1 VARRPP
7 RSRTSPRPKTADAP
21 RPETAGPAV
30 TDLPIA
36 SAAGGGR
43 GTGSFW
49 TRSRIVLAVV
59 ALVSV
64 HLVLAVRSLVLESPT
79 IDEVVHLPAGL
90 TYWEKGTFRLYH
102 HNPPLIKLV
111 AALPVLASGVVTAP
125 LYQGA
130 SWRSAFPNKAAFA
143 HEFAQ
148 LNAGQYFELFTRAR
162 LLMPAFSAL
171 GALVVFAWSR
181 RLYGVW
187 GGMLSLILW
196 VFCPNVL
203 AHARLITTD
212 VGATAL
218 AVLATFVFRLY
229 LQKPDWKRATLAG
242 LCLGLAQ
249 LSKFS
254 LVLFYGLWPLLGIA
268 HLLANP
274 DRAGLTRRS
283 ALGAAHAT
291 WILALSVLTIDAGYA
306 FEKVGTPLGQFQFVS
321 RSLTSPVS
329 PTMEPVPP
337 GADLL
342 ERAWRYRGNRFRG
355 TALEYVPVPLPEH
368 YLLGFDEQKLDAEG
382 VPKKFFNPGLI
393 GPEGDEISGYPV
405 YLDGELRQKSW
416 KSYYLKALAYKV
428 PEGTWALVLLSMAV
442 LVLSRRSRATRFD
455 ELMLLSVPVVVMVAI
470 TFFTNINIGLRYV
483 LPIFPFVMISAGK
496 LAPWAAGLEGRASRW
511 VAGAAVGLCLTAT
524 ATATLAIHPHY
535 LAYFNV
541 VSGGPTRGPEHLID
555 SNIDWGQDLVNLR
568 RWLGDHAPGERVG
581 IAYFGQINPGIFAL
595 RGEGLDWYLPPALP
609 GTMEIPP
616 PRYRGAGPV
625 RLEPGLY
632 AVSVSLVR
640 GLPWRVYDSSRWRPW
655 EVWIDAFAYFRTL
668 EPIARIGHSILIY
681 RVDEAEAARI
691 SRSWERPT
699 VPAISH

>member
-1 VARRPP
+1 MARRPP
-7 RSRTSPRPKTADAP
+7 RSRPAP
-21 RPETAGPAV
+21 RPETGNAPRREPAAA
-30 TDLPIA
+30 LSSAP
-36 SAAGGGR
+36 AAGGER
-43 GTGSFW
+43 GSGSFW
-49 TRSRIVLAVV
+49 TRSRIALAVGV
-59 ALVSV
+59 LVSI

-125 LYQGA
+125 LYQNA
-130 SWRSAFPNKAAFA
+130 SWRSEFPNKAAFA

-148 LNAGQYFELFTRAR
+148 LNARQYFELFTRAR

-187 GGMLSLILW
+187 GGMLSLSLW

-212 VGATAL
+212 LGATAL

-229 LQKPDWKRATLAG
+229 LQRPDWKRATLAG
-242 LCLGLAQ
+242 LCLGMAQ

-254 LVLFYGLWPLLGIA
+254 LVLFYGLWPLLGIV

-274 DRAGLTRRS
+274 DRVGLARRS
-283 ALGAAHAT
+283 ALGAAHAA
-291 WILALSVLTIDAGYA
+291 WILVLSILTIDAGYA
-306 FEKVGTPLGQFQFVS
+306 FEKVGTPLGRFPFVS
-321 RSLTSPVS
+321 RSLTSPA
-329 PTMEPVPP
+329 PP
-337 GADLL
+337 PRGPIPRNADLL
-342 ERAWRYRGNRFRG
+342 ERAWRYRVNRFRG
-355 TALEYVPVPLPEH
+355 TLLQDVPVPLPEH
-368 YLLGFDEQKLDAEG
+368 YMLGFDEQKLDAEG
-382 VPKKFFNPGLI
+382 VPKKFFDPGLI

-416 KSYYLKALAYKV
+416 KSYYLKALTYKV
-428 PEGTWALVLLSMAV
+428 PEGTWALVVLSMAV
-442 LVLSRRSRATRFD
+442 LVLSPRSRANPLD
-455 ELMLLSVPVVVMVAI
+455 ELILLSVPIVFLVAI

-496 LAPWAAGLEGRASRW
+496 LAPWMAGLKGRASRR
-511 VAGAAVGLCLTAT
+511 VAGGAMGICLTAT

-568 RWLGDHAPGERVG
+568 RWLAQNAPPGELDG
-581 IAYFGQINPGIFAL
+581 IAYF
-595 RGEGLDWYLPPALP
+595 
-609 GTMEIPP
+609 
-616 PRYRGAGPV
+616 
-625 RLEPGLY
+625 
-632 AVSVSLVR
+632 
-640 GLPWRVYDSSRWRPW
+640 
-655 EVWIDAFAYFRTL
+655 
-668 EPIARIGHSILIY
+668 
-681 RVDEAEAARI
+681 
-691 SRSWERPT
+691 
-699 VPAISH
+699 

>member
-1 VARRPP
+1 M
-7 RSRTSPRPKTADAP
+7 
-21 RPETAGPAV
+21 
-30 TDLPIA
+30 
-36 SAAGGGR
+36 
-43 GTGSFW
+43 
-49 TRSRIVLAVV
+49 
-59 ALVSV
+59 
-64 HLVLAVRSLVLESPT
+64 
-79 IDEVVHLPAGL
+79 
-90 TYWEKGTFRLYH
+90 
-102 HNPPLIKLV
+102 
-111 AALPVLASGVVTAP
+111 TAP
-125 LYQGA
+125 LYQNA
-130 SWRSAFPNKAAFA
+130 SWRSEFPNKAAFA

-148 LNAGQYFELFTRAR
+148 LNADQYFELFTRAR

-187 GGMLSLILW
+187 GGMLSLVLW

-212 VGATAL
+212 LGATAL
-218 AVLATFVFRLY
+218 AVLATFVFWLY
-229 LQKPDWKRATLAG
+229 LQQPDWKRATLAG
-242 LCLGLAQ
+242 LCLGMAQ

-254 LVLFYGLWPLLGIA
+254 LVLFYGLWPLLGIV

-274 DRAGLTRRS
+274 DRVGLARRL
-283 ALGAAHAT
+283 ARGAAHAA

-306 FEKVGTPLGQFQFVS
+306 FEKVGTPLGQFKFVS
-321 RSLTSPVS
+321 RSLTTPA
-329 PTMEPVPP
+329 PP
-337 GADLL
+337 AMRPIPPDADLL
-342 ERAWRYRGNRFRG
+342 ERAWRYRVNRFRG
-355 TALEYVPVPLPEH
+355 TFLEDLPVPLPEH

-382 VPKKFFNPGLI
+382 VPKKFFDPGLN
-393 GPEGDEISGYPV
+393 GPEGEEISGYPV

-442 LVLSRRSRATRFD
+442 LVLSPRSRASWFD

-496 LAPWAAGLEGRASRW
+496 LAPWVAGMKGRASRW

-535 LAYFNV
+535 LAYFNA
-541 VSGGPTRGPEHLID
+541 VSGGPTRGAGAPDRQQHRLGPGPGQPEAMARRARARRAGRDRVLRPDQPGHLRAAR
-555 SNIDWGQDLVNLR
+555 GGARLVLAPRAAGDDAPSR
-568 RWLGDHAPGERVG
+568 RRVIGAPAP
-581 IAYFGQINPGIFAL
+581 I
-595 RGEGLDWYLPPALP
+595 
-609 GTMEIPP
+609 
-616 PRYRGAGPV
+616 

-640 GLPWRVYDSSRWRPW
+640 GLPWRVYDSSRWGPW
-655 EVWIDAFAYFRTL
+655 EAWFDAFAYFRTL

-681 RVDEAEAARI
+681 RVDEADAARL
-691 SRSWERPT
+691 SRRWERPT
-699 VPAISH
+699 APGMSQ